1 MRYYLYILA
10 AFLVIAW
17 TIGYFGT
24 NAGNSIHIL
33 LVIAAIAVYIR
44 TAHNEKSFNEIII
57 YLRDKMQ

>member
-17 TIGYFGT
+17 AIGYFGT

-33 LVIAAIAVYIR
+33 LVIAVIAVYIR
-44 TAHNEKSFNEIII
+44 TAHNEKSFDEILN
-57 YLRDKMQ
+57 YLKNKMQ